1 MRFQAFD
8 KNMTAFLQICF
19 AAFPDIPQHPGNATV
34 IPIVA
39 VRAPRQMSCA
49 TSFGVTVD
57 EKCDSGRSGA
67 KADGDMRKLMP
78 RGLKLRALKSKDF
91 EWIPALS
98 NAGFQDIENSFSV
111 SIPAINLSNILY
123 SLYSSG

>member
-8 KNMTAFLQICF
+8 KNMTAFLWVCF

-49 TSFGVTVD
+49 TSFGVAAD
-57 EKCDSGRSGA
+57 KNAILAGA
-67 KADGDMRKLMP
+67 APKQMGTCA
-78 RGLKLRALKSKDF
+78 
-91 EWIPALS
+91 
-98 NAGFQDIENSFSV
+98 N
-111 SIPAINLSNILY
+111 
-123 SLYSSG
+123 